1 MPGGYGV
8 RRVNPP
14 HGTDTRLWAVI
25 LAGGIGSRF
34 WPASRGGRP
43 KPLLPLAS
51 GRPMI
56 RAAVDRALGLVERSR
71 IAVLARERLA
81 APLRPLLPELA
92 AGNYWC
98 EPQARGTGPALAWAA
113 HRIGLRDPG
122 AILISVHADHD
133 VGSASAFDS
142 AVWSAADAARR
153 EDLLMTLAVPPERP
167 ETGFGYIKLGRP
179 LRPSA
184 AGGPAIHRVEEFA
197 EKPDRTAAREY
208 VGSGYLW
215 NTGIF
220 VFPVARF
227 LKELRRHA
235 PEIARFLPLLDCGDV
250 TGFFE
255 QAGPVSVD
263 EAVFERSRRVGAVSA
278 EFRWDDL
285 GSWESVARA
294 LPPDPDGNWRVGE
307 VHAVET
313 RASVIWAEDGPVVTY
328 GVEDLVVARSG
339 GITLVTTR
347 GRARELKQLV
357 DRLPRAFRAQGRDAA
372 GQEAKAGGGAGGAAS
387 GEP

>member
-1 MPGGYGV
+1 MSPS
-8 RRVNPP
+8 RRA
-14 HGTDTRLWAVI
+14 DARLWAVV
-25 LAGGIGSRF
+25 LAGGIGSRL
-34 WPASRGGRP
+34 WPASRPERP

-56 RAAVDRALGLVERSR
+56 RAAIDRALGLVERGR
-71 IAVLARERLA
+71 LAVLAREPLA

-92 AGNYWC
+92 AENYWC

-113 HRIGLRDPG
+113 HRIGRRDPG
-122 AILISVHADHD
+122 AILVSLHADHD
-133 VGSASAFDS
+133 VGSAGAFDQ
-142 AVWSAADAARR
+142 AVRSAADAARR
-153 EDLLMTLAVPPERP
+153 EDLLMTLAVPPARP
-167 ETGFGYIKLGRP
+167 ETGFGYIKPGRP
-179 LRPSA
+179 LPPSA
-184 AGGPAIHRVEEFA
+184 PGGPAVHRVEAFA
-197 EKPDRTAAREY
+197 EKPDRAAAREY
-208 VGSGYLW
+208 VASGYLW

-227 LKELRRHA
+227 LEELRRHA
-235 PEIARFLPLLDCGDV
+235 PEIATFLPLLDRGDV

-255 QAGPVSVD
+255 RAGPVSVD

-278 EFRWDDL
+278 EFRWDDM

-294 LPPDPDGNWRVGE
+294 LPPDPDGNRRLGE
-307 VHAVET
+307 AHAVET

-347 GRARELKQLV
+347 GRAGELKRLV
-357 DRLPRAFRAQGRDAA
+357 GRLPRALSA
-372 GQEAKAGGGAGGAAS
+372 EGGDTADRETEPGDGAGRAAD

>member
-1 MPGGYGV
+1 MS
-8 RRVNPP
+8 PP
-14 HGTDTRLWAVI
+14 RGAGARLWAVI

-34 WPASRGGRP
+34 WPASRPERP
-43 KPLLPLAS
+43 KILLPLAS

-56 RAAVDRALGLVERSR
+56 RAAVDRALGFVDRGHL
-71 IAVLARERLA
+71 AVLAREPLA
-81 APLRPLLPELA
+81 ARLRLLLPELV

-113 HRIGLRDPG
+113 HRISRRDPG
-122 AILISVHADHD
+122 AILVSLHADHD
-133 VGSASAFDS
+133 VGPVGAFCQ
-142 AVWSAADAARR
+142 AVRAAADAARR
-153 EDLLMTLAVPPERP
+153 EDLLMAIGVPPDRP
-167 ETGFGYIKLGRP
+167 ETGFGYIKPGRG
-179 LRPSA
+179 LLPSDA
-184 AGGPAIHRVEEFA
+184 SGPAVHRVEEFA
-197 EKPDRTAAREY
+197 EKPDRTAARDY
-208 VGSGYLW
+208 IASGYLW

-227 LKELRRHA
+227 LEELRRHA
-235 PEIARFLPLLDCGDV
+235 PEIATFLPLLDHGDV

-263 EAVFERSRRVGAVSA
+263 EAVFERSRCVGAVSA
-278 EFRWDDL
+278 EFRWDDM

-294 LPPDPDGNWRVGE
+294 LPPDSDGNWRVGE
-307 VHAVET
+307 AHAVET

-328 GVEDLVVARSG
+328 GVDDLVVARSG

-357 DRLPRAFRAQGRDAA
+357 SRLPRALRAEGGDAA
-372 GQEAKAGGGAGGAAS
+372 SQEMGPEGGAGGTGS